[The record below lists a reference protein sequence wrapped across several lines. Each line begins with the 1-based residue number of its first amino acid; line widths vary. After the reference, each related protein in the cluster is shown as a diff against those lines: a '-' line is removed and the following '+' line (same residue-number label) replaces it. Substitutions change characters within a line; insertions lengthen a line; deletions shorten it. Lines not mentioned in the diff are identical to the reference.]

1 MNKKT
6 YITLT
11 NLCAHYQ
18 VDRSFFSN
26 LNDYGLIKIETIA
39 QSQYIDKDKISEIE
53 KILRIHNGL
62 DVNIEG
68 TDVIIYL
75 LQKIERLQNDLN
87 SVKNRLRIYED
98 L

>member
-1 MNKKT
+1 
-6 YITLT
+6 
-11 NLCAHYQ
+11 
-18 VDRSFFSN
+18 
-26 LNDYGLIKIETIA
+26 LIKIETIA

-53 KILRIHNGL
+53 KILRIHNEL

-68 TDVIIYL
+68 IDVIINL